1 MMRFLDGGGD
11 MGARIRAHEWGA
23 SPLGA
28 PDAWP
33 QSLATLVSVMLGAT
47 QPMFTAWGGE
57 HTMLYNDAY
66 AELLGTKHPAAL
78 GRSFDEVWSEA
89 MPDLDPLFERVFVG
103 GEAIHM
109 DDIGLT
115 IDRGS
120 GPSEAHFDFSYTPVR
135 DAIGEVAGLFCAC
148 RETTAVVDAERR
160 RRDEIERQRQW
171 FDGAPGFV
179 AVFGGPD
186 HVYEFANQSHQALFG
201 NRDVIGKGVR
211 EVFPDT
217 SDQGF
222 HELLDRVYTSGERF
236 VGRDVPIQLM
246 NEPQMQRHYIDFVYA
261 PIVGADGKVT
271 GVFCE
276 GFDVTEQHRAREA
289 LVRSEAR
296 FRAAIDAVRGILW
309 TNSASG
315 EMLGEQPG
323 WAKLTG
329 QSRAEYEGYG
339 WADAVHPDD
348 AAPTIDAWQVAVTER
363 RLFEFEHRVRRAD
376 GEWRR
381 FEIRAIPTLDEIGEI
396 VEWIGVHTDIT
407 DERAAQEA
415 LSESEA
421 NYRFAVELHPQVAWT
436 ATPDGQLDRVA
447 ERWREWTG
455 TTGLGTSWG
464 AGLHPDDLGFTT
476 DAWLHSV
483 ATGEPYD
490 VEHRVKRID
499 GGFRWARS
507 RAFAR
512 RHESG
517 AIVKWYGST
526 EDIDDRKAAEVRAFE
541 AARELQGVVEALP
554 GFVWTAAA
562 DGSAQYVSPTW
573 FDYSGMRPENAGREG
588 WVASLHPDDHAR
600 ATARWEHSLAT
611 GEMYEVEYRLKDAH
625 GDYHWWLGRAR
636 LQPASGQW
644 IGTAT
649 ELDAIVAAR
658 ETLTRSREELEA
670 EVLARTAE
678 LRATEEQLRQS
689 QKLEAIG
696 QLTGGVAH
704 DFNNLLT
711 VIRGSVDLLR
721 RPGLTEDRRARY
733 VDAISDTVTRAAK
746 LTGQLLAFARR
757 QALQPEVFDVG
768 EAVQKTRDMIAT
780 LVGSRIAVEIRARAW
795 PYFVDADPAQF
806 DTAVV
811 NLAANARD
819 AMSGEGMLTIE
830 LEEVD
835 AIPAIR
841 SHPAIPGRF
850 VALSVRDTGTGISAN
865 RLDQIFEPFF
875 TTKGVGQGTGLGLSQ
890 VYGFAKQSGGE
901 IRVTSQPGEGATFTL
916 YLPQS
921 DAVPDDVADAV
932 PVALVEGH
940 GTCVLVV
947 EDNEAVGDLARQ
959 ALAEMGYRTTH
970 APDAERALAL
980 LIDSDSGFDVV
991 FSDVVM
997 PGMNGIELARI
1008 VRERYPDLPVIL
1020 TSGYSNILAQEG
1032 SDGFDLLR
1040 KPYSM
1045 DELARALQAAVA
1057 ARTTFL
1063 ET

>member
-11 MGARIRAHEWGA
+11 MGARIRSYDWAATPIGT
-23 SPLGA
+23 

-33 QSLATLVSVMLGAT
+33 QALATLVSVMLGAT
-47 QPMFTAWGGE
+47 QPMFTAWGGG

-66 AELLGTKHPAAL
+66 AELLGVKHPAAL
-78 GRSFDEVWSEA
+78 GRSFDEVWAEA
-89 MPDLDPLFERVFVG
+89 MADLDPLLDRVFIG

-109 DDIGLT
+109 DDIALVL
-115 IDRGS
+115 DRGS

-135 DAIGEVAGLFCAC
+135 DARGEVAGLFCAC

-160 RRDEIERQRQW
+160 RREEIERQRQW

-186 HVYEFANQSHQALFG
+186 HVYEFANQTHQRLFG
-201 NRDVIGKGVR
+201 NRHIIGKGVR
-211 EVFPDT
+211 AVFPDT

-222 HELLDRVYTSGERF
+222 HELLDRVYTTGERF

-246 NEPQMQRHYIDFVYA
+246 NEAQMGPHYIDFIYA
-261 PIVGADGKVT
+261 PIIDASGKVT

-309 TNSASG
+309 TNSPSG

-329 QSRAEYEGYG
+329 QSRSEYEGHG
-339 WADAVHPDD
+339 WADAIHPDD
-348 AAPTIDAWQVAVTER
+348 ARPTIDAWRVAVNER

-376 GEWRR
+376 AEWRR
-381 FEIRAIPTLDEIGEI
+381 FDVRAIPTFGEDGAI

-415 LSESEA
+415 LRESEA
-421 NYRFAVELHPQVAWT
+421 NYRFAVELHPQVTWT

-447 ERWREWTG
+447 DRWREWTG

-464 AGLHPDDLGFTT
+464 EGLHPDDLGFTT

-483 ATGEPYD
+483 ATGDPYD
-490 VEHRVKRID
+490 VEHRVKRVD
-499 GGFRWARS
+499 GSFRWARS

-512 RHESG
+512 HDDEGVLVR
-517 AIVKWYGST
+517 WYGST

-562 DGSAQYVSPTW
+562 DGSSQYVSPTW
-573 FDYSGMRPENAGREG
+573 FDYSGMRPEDAGREG
-588 WVASLHPDDHAR
+588 WVASLHPDDYER
-600 ATARWEHSLAT
+600 AVGGWKHSLAT
-611 GEMYEVEYRLKDAH
+611 GDMYEVEYRLKDAH
-625 GDYHWWLGRAR
+625 GVYHWWLARAR
-636 LQPASGQW
+636 LQRESGNW

-658 ETLTRSREELEA
+658 EALARSREELEA
-670 EVLARTAE
+670 EVTLRTAE
-678 LRATEEQLRQS
+678 LRETEEQLRQS

-721 RPGLTEDRRARY
+721 RPGLAEDRRDRY

-768 EAVQKTRDMIAT
+768 EAVQKTREMIGT
-780 LVGSRIAVEIRARAW
+780 LVGSRIMIEIKARAW

-806 DTAVV
+806 DTAIV

-819 AMSGEGMLTIE
+819 AMNGEGTLTIE
-830 LEEVD
+830 LEAVE
-835 AIPAIR
+835 AIPSIR

-850 VALSVRDTGTGISAN
+850 LALSVRDTGTGIPAD

-890 VYGFAKQSGGE
+890 IYGFAKQSGGE
-901 IRVTSQPGEGATFTL
+901 IRVTSAPGEGATFTL
-916 YLPQS
+916 YLPRTDRVPQ
-921 DAVPDDVADAV
+921 DEVAAVPDSLAD
-932 PVALVEGH
+932 GH

-947 EDNEAVGDLARQ
+947 EDNEAVGQFAR
-959 ALAEMGYRTTH
+959 ATLTELGYRTTH
-970 APDAERALAL
+970 APDGESALKLLAE
-980 LIDSDSGFDVV
+980 SNGSFDVV

-997 PGMNGIELARI
+997 PGMNGVELART
-1008 VRERYPDLPVIL
+1008 VRDRYPDLPVVL
-1020 TSGYSNILAQEG
+1020 TSGYSNVLAQEG
-1032 SDGFDLLR
+1032 ADGFELLR

-1045 DELARALQAAVA
+1045 EELSHTL
-1057 ARTTFL
+1057 RTVVSERGTR
-1063 ET
+1063 